1 MVEKINVRVFRDAD
15 GYDCSNGG
23 ITSNHRSLTLYSGDR
38 NECYQ
43 QAKEENRLHEALYLN
58 KRILWDEPPY
68 FAEPLKKGEGVQMFG
83 GNYVGTCDGRYAA
96 MLGSRTSYLL
106 PVHDRYETQEEYDAM
121 CRKEEQL

>member
-58 KRILWDEPPY
+58 KRILWEEKHY
-68 FAEPLKKGEGVQMFG
+68 FAEPLERGKGCQMFG
-83 GNYVGTCDGRYAA
+83 GNFVYSCDTRFAN
-96 MLGSRTSYLL
+96 MCEDCTHRPL
-106 PVHDRYETQEEYDAM
+106 PVHDRYELNTNMSD
-121 CRKEEQL
+121 

>member
-1 MVEKINVRVFRDAD
+1 MERILVTVYKPADERD
-15 GYDCSNGG
+15 CTNGG
-23 ITSNHRSLTLYSGDR
+23 ITCNRMTLMLYSGNKEECIAEATKR
-38 NECYQ
+38 NE
-43 QAKEENRLHEALYLN
+43 LHEALYLN
-58 KRILWDEPPY
+58 KRILWEEKHY

-121 CRKEEQL
+121 CR